1 MVSKERLYRTF
12 GELLYVI
19 AKSDGVIQKEEV
31 NTLEEILKGH
41 PRAKDIKW
49 SFDYETENE
58 TDIET
63 LYKKVIE
70 VFSDHGP
77 DEEYEYMIYALTKV
91 AEASDGIKA
100 KEEKVIKSFSNDL
113 LERFKS
119 DIDRLYSQDK

>member
-19 AKSDGVIQKEEV
+19 AKSDGVIQDEEV
-31 NTLEEILKGH
+31 ETLEELLKGH
-41 PRAKDIKW
+41 PRADDIKR
-49 SFDYETENE
+49 SFDYEFEND
-58 TDIET
+58 TDIEN

-91 AEASDGIKA
+91 AEASDGIHA
-100 KEEKVIKSFSNDL
+100 KEQKMIKSFSGDL
-113 LERFKS
+113 LKRFRK
-119 DIDRLYSQDK
+119 DIDTLFDRNT